1 MKGDYHRYLAE
12 FAAGDTRKASSE
24 AAHESYKEAS
34 TIAAS
39 ELAPTRAYSLAPA
52 PTADRSLLSCPQT
65 RSGSDSPSTSVS
77 STTRS

>member
-12 FAAGDTRKASSE
+12 FAAGGTRTASSE

-39 ELAPTRAYSLAPA
+39 ELAPTR
-52 PTADRSLLSCPQT
+52 
-65 RSGSDSPSTSVS
+65 S
-77 STTRS
+77 S